1 MRNFG
6 HCRLSEILL
15 LCAKEVLK
23 ISSAAK
29 LNYAGQ
35 KGTAEAVGSK
45 RRRPGELSG
54 ADEVQVARQSSQE
67 DLPHAAKKPSM
78 SSITSMG
85 EADTSS
91 DSLQSSR
98 GCLND

>member
-6 HCRLSEILL
+6 NCRLSEILL
-15 LCAKEVLK
+15 SCAKEVLK
-23 ISSAAK
+23 ISPAAK
-29 LNYAGQ
+29 LKYAGQ

-45 RRRPGELSG
+45 RRHPGEFSG

-67 DLPHAAKKPSM
+67 GLPHEAKKHST

-85 EADTSS
+85 EADTCS

-98 GCLND
+98 GGLHD